1 MKRYISLCL
10 LWLCQLAFL
19 AQAGWA
25 QDAPITYTLTK
36 AVSPALSGS
45 ISPSGT
51 QQLEAGAT
59 VYMRTYN
66 STDYVFQHWAVEDS
80 VVSETANF
88 TFTMP
93 ARDCTLTAVYKY
105 APGNPANP
113 SLPETTYWLTLRT
126 NPQNAGSFNR
136 SSGNYTA
143 GQSFS
148 IRAYNNTDY
157 VFSHWTS
164 ADTIVS
170 ESASFNYTMPAHD
183 AELTAVFN
191 YQPGSPAN
199 PDTAQIYYTVALSTK
214 PANAGSFSW
223 NSTTQAVARSS
234 CYIYAYENT
243 DFTFREWQQDG
254 KTVSTDRQYRFQM
267 PAENISLV
275 AVYDY
280 TPSNPGNPGKNYWNE
295 ETGEVIVDDFTP
307 GSLSSAVS
315 NTIGGSGNRDKVQMI
330 TVAGPINQYDWGV
343 VNNYQNCTFLD
354 MSRTYGMTY
363 VPSYNFSG
371 NEMLT
376 TIILPAGIEKID
388 YYAFRNCSSL
398 SSISV
403 YAATPP
409 VLGNRAFEG
418 IADSIV
424 YVPADA
430 ISLYQEAEGWKDF
443 TILPLAREVSALEV
457 NLPEG
462 TDVNLY
468 KDMFVELINTKSG
481 QKQRYVVTNRLTYT
495 FNSLVHRTSYNVYL
509 RNQRDDVL
517 AEVDSVD
524 IVDRDVSITFPELM
538 VPRNLTLSVLTPK
551 GEDVTSEVAVTWF
564 DQKDSYLTRGHVLTS
579 QLEGQKAKFRV
590 QLPQAL
596 AMQYLVPAD
605 SLYEVQ
611 AENSISITLDTIPQ
625 TTISGMVRDI
635 KTRQPLSGATI
646 AVSQLLNG
654 LYSKAFTTKTD
665 KQGQWSLTVF
675 EAPTDVTASMDEYV
689 SKTQSLSTESLSN
702 LESGISFELKDI
714 SGTTIALDLTYTD
727 NAGETVG
734 FYSDYANVA
743 YEVYNATA
751 DKRVDS
757 LSVQYPQIVLMEQ
770 LPEGTVLRVTATSK
784 NQKFMPVE
792 ATATVDSLDRANVT
806 LPIVQLGAISASFSQ
821 TDNSAVVGILYDG
834 NGRLMK
840 KFEYVSAT
848 LTISELQDGQY
859 TLVTMGSSQFFNSI
873 GSVSQ
878 FAESGLAENTD
889 YVKNTVT
896 VKSGQVTT
904 VSNELIPLLDE
915 TKFYYTGD
923 ETSVSINKSQITAG
937 NYLTIT
943 GRLDFKEEYT
953 NNVSDVKLVFDLPE
967 EASFVDNSVMR
978 GANMAS
984 YTYADHRLIVPLDYY
999 GERVRFCFIPTIGGD
1014 FNATASA
1021 QFTLGGQTITQPI
1034 GSVNFVVKDLTLNVP
1049 QIIAKAQVPITGIA
1063 IGKST
1068 IDIYD
1073 NGALIGQ
1080 TKSLANG
1087 AFATTLTL
1095 DNPYNLSTHDISA
1108 KVTTPT
1114 GLAILSET
1122 KSVVYDANAIRVSAV
1137 TMYHWNPETSQNYE
1151 VRFDFLN
1158 PSEKASTYV
1167 YYIYNKEFTFTID
1180 FTNNDPE
1187 KISNVV
1193 LYVKTG
1199 ADGKWKPVNAKY
1211 DEKLQMWVAASQFG
1225 NMYDG
1230 NIPVNVR
1237 VEYKLD
1243 TQQVLDEGMFNELF
1257 DLAGSARE
1265 VLNDSQ
1271 KEIDELI
1278 ESYESAIAAD
1288 NNELASQIIQEIFA
1302 LEGLENADISEPRMN
1317 AEALRLLE
1325 EEVEEENIALQG
1337 VFDNFLTTS
1346 IYNQE
1351 LINEYMQ
1358 GVSIEHATGMTA
1370 EQLIADG
1377 FEEVPMTDGS
1387 IYYVLFGDDNLQYV
1401 NLALDI
1407 HITMDANS
1415 SLATSRNMVRDNGD
1429 EWLSKIKGFLETIE
1443 SWCSSIMGLFDD
1455 CVERIAKTIA
1465 NNETLLREAQ
1475 KAYAT
1480 RYLDGLSSAEIR
1492 ALESNI
1498 TKYSKEIEKSK
1509 GLHSLLD
1516 EKVRPYIGSGKTTGS
1531 KIAGKAFS
1539 LFALVMDAKECYEK
1553 EYKLVVLARSITAPC
1568 EDAESAAENL
1578 KSDVW
1583 GWVTKAGVYYVAKLG
1598 ADVAELAGFSGGL
1611 AGLIP
1616 SGGTSVT
1623 AIVAAAAVL
1632 AVNIGADLIFNWRYN
1647 KNYERFCKE
1656 YQELYTLCHEE
1667 PCNGETPCPPGSDP
1681 DDGGNTSEDS
1691 GNQDSKPQ
1699 IDPSGYVYE
1708 GVSSNRVEGVTAT
1721 AYYKETVE
1729 DMYGDLH
1736 ENIVLWDAEEY
1747 AQENPLFTDEYGMY
1761 AWDVP
1766 KGLWQVKF
1774 EKEGYQTTYSEWL
1787 PVPPPQLDVNIP
1799 MTQLLQPTV
1808 KQGKAYGEGVEV
1820 EFDKYMDPEQLTTDN
1835 ILVTK
1840 NGTAISGIIRL
1851 LNEEEAYEGHTE
1863 KYASKVR
1870 FEVPEGEELLST
1882 DEVQLTVRK
1891 AVKSYAGVQMQDDYT
1906 QKFDVEPRVRSIVT
1920 DSALLVKY
1928 GGEHTLTVA
1937 ALPAEASKGKKL
1949 TVKSLSTMIA
1959 TASVEDVTL
1968 DENGQATLTVTGEL
1982 PGSTVLAFELE
1993 GSDVEATTIVNV
2005 RDASQMMASA
2015 PKASRVSGTEVYR
2028 GTKITLSSE
2037 TRDAVIWYT
2046 LDGSCPCDE
2055 KTAIK
2060 YNPDEPIVIAED
2072 NVTIKAMAVSD
2083 ELSESDVVTF
2093 TYRLKQNTL
2102 GYQLDGWTWLSHNL
2116 ESAVPVSE
2124 FTDNAERILSQT
2136 QELVRDSKYGLIGNL
2151 TELLPIEAYKLKL
2164 SAQTEKRLQGY
2175 AFNALDNMVPVEAGW
2190 NWIGYPVNQ
2199 TMTLDEALA
2208 FFTPTEGDYIVGQDG
2223 YAEYADG
2230 EWNGSLE
2237 GMVPGKGY
2245 LFKSATKA
2253 DIVFNTSIVSTAN
2266 SRIGKRNL
2274 LMNSPWA
2281 YDRHAYSSIMPLT
2294 AELYKDGVKVADD
2307 YLVGAFCGS
2316 ECRGIGIWKNGR
2328 AMLSVYGETGDEL
2341 RFVAYNPETEN
2352 VYNINETMPLKADNT
2367 GTWHAPFTLTL
2378 GQQTTGIKQLYNEL
2392 TITPV
2397 VARDHITVSAGG
2409 RTISRLTLTDMG
2421 GRTVLTLNGLGMGAT
2436 VTTASLPEGMYIVTV
2451 QAEGQTYYKKI
2462 VKAGR

>member
-1 MKRYISLCL
+1 MKRFFSLGL
-10 LWLCQLAFL
+10 LSLCQLAFL

-25 QDAPITYTLTK
+25 QDAATYTLTTE
-36 AVSPALSGS
+36 VSPALSGS
-45 ISPSGT
+45 LNRSGT
-51 QQLEAGAT
+51 LQLEEGAS

-66 STDYVFQHWAVEDS
+66 NTDYVFQHWAVGDS
-80 VVSETANF
+80 VVSEAASF
-88 TFTMP
+88 YFTMP
-93 ARDCTLTAVYKY
+93 ARDCTLTAVYQY

-136 SSGNYTA
+136 SSGSYTA
-143 GQSFS
+143 GQSIS
-148 IRAYNNTDY
+148 MRAYNNTDY

-183 AELTAVFN
+183 AELTAVYN

-199 PDTAQIYYTVALSTK
+199 PDTAQIYYTVSLSTQ

-254 KTVSTDRQYRFQM
+254 QTVSTDRQYRFQM

-280 TPSNPGNPGKNYWNE
+280 TPASPGNPGKNYWNE

-330 TVAGPINQYDWGV
+330 TVAGPISQYDWGV
-343 VNNYQNCTFLD
+343 VNNYPNCTFLD

-371 NEMLT
+371 NEVLT
-376 TIILPAGIEKID
+376 NVVLPAGIEKID

-409 VLGNRAFEG
+409 VIGDRAFEG

-430 ISLYQEAEGWKDF
+430 ISLYQEAEGWKNF
-443 TILPLAREVSALEV
+443 TILPLVSEVSALEV

-468 KDMFVELINTKSG
+468 KDMFVELINIRSG

-524 IVDRDVSITFPELM
+524 IVDSDVSITFPELM
-538 VPRNLTLSVLTPK
+538 VPRDLTLSVLTPQ
-551 GEDVTSEVAVTWF
+551 GEDVTSQVAVTWF
-564 DQKDSYLTRGHVLTS
+564 DQKGTYLTRGHVLTS
-579 QLEGQKAKFRV
+579 QLEGQKAKFSV
-590 QLPQAL
+590 LLPQTL
-596 AMQYLVPAD
+596 AMQYLMPAD

-611 AENSISITLDTIPQ
+611 AENSISITLDSIPQ
-625 TTISGMVRDI
+625 ATISGTVHDI
-635 KTRQPLSGATI
+635 KTHQPLSGATI

-654 LYSKAFTTKTD
+654 LYSKAFATKTD

-689 SKTQSLSTESLSN
+689 SQTQSLSAESLSG
-702 LESGISFELKDI
+702 LEDAIAFNLKDI
-714 SGTTIALDLTYTD
+714 SGTTISLDLTYTD
-727 NAGETVG
+727 NTGETIG

-743 YEVYNATA
+743 YEVYNVTE

-770 LPEGTVLRVTATSK
+770 LPEGTVLRVTAMSK

-792 ATATVDSLDRANVT
+792 ATATVDSLDRASVT

-821 TDNSAVVGILYDG
+821 TDNSAVVGILYDAQ
-834 NGRLMK
+834 GRLVK
-840 KFEYVSAT
+840 KYNYGSAT
-848 LTISELQDGQY
+848 LSISELQDGEY
-859 TLVTMGSSQFFNSI
+859 TLVTMGSSLFFNSI

-878 FAESGLAENTD
+878 FAESGLTENTD
-889 YVKNTVT
+889 YVKNAVT

-943 GRLDFKEEYT
+943 SRLDFKDSYAGV
-953 NNVSDVKLVFDLPE
+953 VSDVKLVFDLPE

-1021 QFTLGGQTITQPI
+1021 QFTLGGKTITQPI

-1063 IGKST
+1063 IGKSI

-1095 DNPYNLSTHDISA
+1095 DNPYNLSTHDIYA

-1187 KISNVV
+1187 KISNVM

-1199 ADGKWKPVNAKY
+1199 ADGKWNPVNAKY

-1656 YQELYTLCHEE
+1656 YRELYTLCHEE

-1681 DDGGNTSEDS
+1681 GDGGNTSEDS

-1721 AYYKETVE
+1721 AYYKEMVE

-1736 ENIVLWDAEEY
+1736 ENIVLWDAAEY

-1766 KGLWQVKF
+1766 QGLWQVKF

-1820 EFDKYMDPEQLTTDN
+1820 EFDKYMDPEQLTTNN

-1840 NGTAISGIIRL
+1840 NGTAISGTIVL
-1851 LNEEEAYEGHTE
+1851 LNEEEAYEGRTE

-1906 QKFDVEPRVRSIVT
+1906 QKFDVEPRVRSLVV

-1928 GGEHTLTVA
+1928 GGEQELTIA
-1937 ALPAEASKGKKL
+1937 ALPADAAKGKKV
-1949 TVKSLSTMIA
+1949 TVRSLSQMIA
-1959 TASVEDVTL
+1959 TASTEELTL
-1968 DENGQATLTVTGEL
+1968 DENGQATLTITGEL
-1982 PGSTVLAFELE
+1982 PGSTVVSFLLDD
-1993 GSDVEATTIVNV
+1993 SDVEATTIINV
-2005 RDASQMMASA
+2005 KDASQMVAGT

-2037 TRDAVIWYT
+2037 TKDAVIWYT
-2046 LDGSCPCDE
+2046 LDGSCPCDQS
-2055 KTAIK
+2055 TAIR
-2060 YNPDEPIVIAED
+2060 YNPNEPIVIAED
-2072 NVTIKAMAVSD
+2072 DVTIKAIAVSD
-2083 ELSESDVVTF
+2083 GLGESDVVTF
-2093 TYRLKQNTL
+2093 TYHLKKNTL
-2102 GYQLDGWTWLSHNL
+2102 GYQLEGWTWLSHNL
-2116 ESAVPVSE
+2116 EEPQPVSE
-2124 FTDNAERILSQT
+2124 FTENTDRILSQT
-2136 QELVRDSKYGLIGNL
+2136 QEVVRDDVYGLVGDL
-2151 TELLPIEAYKLKL
+2151 QELLPVEAYKLKL

-2175 AFNALDNMVPVEAGW
+2175 AFNAAENAVPVELGW

-2208 FFTPTEGDYIVGQDG
+2208 FFTPNEGDYIVGQDG
-2223 YAEYADG
+2223 YAEFANG
-2230 EWNGSLE
+2230 EWEGTLE
-2237 GMVPGKGY
+2237 GLVPGKGY
-2245 LFKSATKA
+2245 LFKSGSKA
-2253 DIVFNTSIVSTAN
+2253 DIVFNTTIVSTAN
-2266 SRIGKRNL
+2266 SRIGKRDL

-2281 YDRHAYSSIMPLT
+2281 YDKRAYSSIMPLT
-2294 AELYKDGVKVADD
+2294 AQLYQQGTRMTDGE

-2316 ECRGIGIWKNGR
+2316 ECRGLGIWKNGR
-2328 AMLSVYGETGDEL
+2328 VMMSVYGETGDQL
-2341 RFVAYNPETEN
+2341 RFVAYNPETEL
-2352 VYNINETMPLKADNT
+2352 VYNITETTTFTADNT
-2367 GTWHAPFTLTL
+2367 GSWNAPYALTL
-2378 GQQTTGIKQLYNEL
+2378 GGQTTGIAQLYSEL
-2392 TITPV
+2392 SVTPA
-2397 VARDHITVSAGG
+2397 VARDHITVTAGG
-2409 RTISRLTLTDMG
+2409 RAISRLTLTDMG
-2421 GRTVLTLNGLGMGAT
+2421 GRTLLTLADLGQGAT
-2436 VTTASLPEGMYIVTV
+2436 VTTSSLPEGMYIVTV
-2451 QAEGQTYYKKI
+2451 RAEGQTFYKKI